1 MDDDDVV
8 AVEIPEDEELVD
20 GAAAPLAPEPAPP
33 GVTGGGVGRVARR

>member
-20 GAAAPLAPEPAPP
+20 GAAAPLAPEPVPP
-33 GVTGGGVGRVARR
+33 GATGRGVGRVARR